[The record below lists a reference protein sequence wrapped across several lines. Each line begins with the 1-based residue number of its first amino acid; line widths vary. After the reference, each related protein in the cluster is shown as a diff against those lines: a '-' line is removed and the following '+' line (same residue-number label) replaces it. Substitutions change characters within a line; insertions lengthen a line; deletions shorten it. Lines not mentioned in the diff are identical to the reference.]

1 VAVPVAIE
9 LNEEERMV
17 EAGPA
22 SRSWLDSMIR
32 RFQWLLIAE
41 IIVWIVCELLAHAG
55 ISDSPIAQALS
66 GRAIFLAPGMISFV
80 FLFLA
85 LKPSSREF
93 VYLLVHT
100 VVFFLGLS
108 LILSALDKNQT
119 FGFPSLFSIALG
131 VASIAG
137 LLRGVVWGL
146 PSERRLAI
154 ALLLVAS
161 LGLVQTMVGQ
171 FFLILSIYVRPE
183 TYDLLAF
190 AADEHLGVQISFMMG
205 RLFEAFPVLAGV
217 SSIIYFTLAAPI
229 LLILGMQMH
238 SKDPPLIDIY
248 IQSLIIGLL
257 GLVFYLIFPVVGP
270 AAAFG
275 PAFPQATPALAEVL
289 ANGLDIPA
297 VSRNCMPSCH
307 TAWALMVHWHARP
320 LAAWV
325 RVMASVYLLFTLLA
339 TLGFGFHYVFDLV
352 VAVPFAVAIQSAL
365 TPASRSPVRLRRWAI
380 GSGIVLMASWLL
392 VLRFGTQLLAFSNL
406 ATIVMV
412 ALTVLF
418 PLVLE
423 NRLYRRVAGNGRGAT
438 VARLQAQ
445 FEY

>member
-1 VAVPVAIE
+1 
-9 LNEEERMV
+9 
-17 EAGPA
+17 
-22 SRSWLDSMIR
+22 
-32 RFQWLLIAE
+32 
-41 IIVWIVCELLAHAG
+41 
-55 ISDSPIAQALS
+55 
-66 GRAIFLAPGMISFV
+66 
-80 FLFLA
+80 
-85 LKPSSREF
+85 
-93 VYLLVHT
+93 
-100 VVFFLGLS
+100 
-108 LILSALDKNQT
+108 
-119 FGFPSLFSIALG
+119 
-131 VASIAG
+131 
-137 LLRGVVWGL
+137 
-146 PSERRLAI
+146 
-154 ALLLVAS
+154 
-161 LGLVQTMVGQ
+161 
-171 FFLILSIYVRPE
+171 
-183 TYDLLAF
+183 
-190 AADEHLGVQISFMMG
+190 VQISFMMG

-289 ANGLDIPA
+289 ANGPDIPA

-307 TAWALMVHWHARP
+307 TAWALMVYWHARP

-365 TPASRSPVRLRRWAI
+365 TPASMSPVRLRRWAI

-423 NRLYRRVAGNGRGAT
+423 NRLYRRVAGNNRGAT

-445 FEY
+445 LEY